1 MKVGLY
7 IIVYSIYITIF
18 LAVEQACESVK
29 KIQKYVGALLSFDET
44 AQYLNL
50 ALKCCQGKIDY

>member
-1 MKVGLY
+1 M
-7 IIVYSIYITIF
+7 ISIF